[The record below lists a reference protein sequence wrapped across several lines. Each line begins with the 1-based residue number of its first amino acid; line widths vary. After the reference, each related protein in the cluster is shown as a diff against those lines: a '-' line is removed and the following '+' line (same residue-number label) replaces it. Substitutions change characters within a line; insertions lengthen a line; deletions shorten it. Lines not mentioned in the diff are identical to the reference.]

1 MEIRLLTEHDAEAFW
16 NFRLEALE
24 SEPRA
29 FGSSAEEH
37 RQTSLDQTAER
48 LRARENGSFVVAAF
62 DGGRLVGTLGFARES
77 RPKTRHKGLIWGVY
91 VTPSHRGK
99 GLSKALLETALAR
112 ASAYH
117 GLRQVRLTVAAT
129 QPAAMKLYR
138 SAGFETFGFESAALK
153 VGEEFVDEHWM
164 VLQLGK

>member
-1 MEIRLLTEHDAEAFW
+1 MEIRLLTQNDAEAFW

-37 RQTSLDQTAER
+37 RETSLEHTAER
-48 LRARENGSFVVAAF
+48 LSPRENGSFVMAAF
-62 DGGRLVGTLGFARES
+62 DGGRLVGTLGFAREA

-99 GLSKALLETALAR
+99 GLSRALLEAAIAR
-112 ASAYH
+112 VRTYH
-117 GLRQVRLTVAAT
+117 GLRQVKLTVAAT
-129 QPAAMKLYR
+129 QPVAMKLYR
-138 SAGFETFGFESAALK
+138 SAGFEPFGFESAALK

-164 VLQLGK
+164 VLQLT